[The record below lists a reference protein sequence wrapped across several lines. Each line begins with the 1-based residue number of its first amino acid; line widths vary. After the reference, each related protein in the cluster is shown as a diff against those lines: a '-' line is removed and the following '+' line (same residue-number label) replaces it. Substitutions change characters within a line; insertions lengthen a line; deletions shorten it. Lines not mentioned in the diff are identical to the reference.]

1 MRWRHELAKG
11 KPRPL
16 ATRARQSAAG
26 KKAWADPELRAR
38 QSEGLKKVWADPE
51 LRARQSAVSKKAWA
65 DPEKRARRS
74 AALKKAWADP
84 ELRARQSERLKK
96 AWADPELDRL
106 RTENAQLH
114 TTITAVR
121 ELHKSFDIYDQCEHG
136 NEEHDGAVLIDEIGY
151 TCNLIYHICSECCM
165 GGNEMGEWCLDHD
178 HGLGKP
184 ICATIATLDKPSSLV
199 TKAKEF
205 VLAL

>member
-1 MRWRHELAKG
+1 MSWPKG

-38 QSEGLKKVWADPE
+38 QSEGLKKAWADSE

-84 ELRARQSERLKK
+84 ELRARQSAAVKKAWADPELRARQSERLKK
-96 AWADPELDRL
+96 AWADPVKPEAIIVAVPGSVVLTHERFHADMELATQQEAPCVGDACPFLIVDRWA
-106 RTENAQLH
+106 RTMPFVYVEASRVVRDRS
-114 TTITAVR
+114 TTFT
-121 ELHKSFDIYDQCEHG
+121 
-136 NEEHDGAVLIDEIGY
+136 
-151 TCNLIYHICSECCM
+151 
-165 GGNEMGEWCLDHD
+165 
-178 HGLGKP
+178 
-184 ICATIATLDKPSSLV
+184 
-199 TKAKEF
+199 
-205 VLAL
+205 